1 MAVGTGNNAE
11 IGVGTEIGVCADIDA
26 SAGDEAGA
34 DIGAVDGVGV
44 GIGVGASARFL
55 FSRPTAIRFYESRG
69 TAVIVEGVISSTSL
83 ISFPLCF
90 LYPSI

>member
-11 IGVGTEIGVCADIDA
+11 IGVGADIDA
-26 SAGDEAGA
+26 SASDEAGDEAGA